1 MILYF
6 QYCGLILIRPIF
18 LVSHKTKKEMGK
30 GWEDGNCD
38 SQAFLQK
45 SRPTIKVVQ
54 RERFSQNNDFQFSLF
69 GTHFCYGADA
79 VWRFFKNSPFVFYRQ
94 IGLEWHEGNK
104 TMTLKSLFY
113 VTYSF
118 NFEPT
123 DFSRL
128 SEGLMHG
135 HILTSWHHFRNWWA
149 KHCGRIT
156 FDFPSDVKRGDVP
169 KRASQMEQMRA
180 TPGLLA
186 FQLALTIDAICMV

>member
-6 QYCGLILIRPIF
+6 QYCGLIL
-18 LVSHKTKKEMGK
+18 
-30 GWEDGNCD
+30 EDGDCD
-38 SQAFLQK
+38 SQVFLQK

-54 RERFSQNNDFQFSLF
+54 RERFSQNNDSQFSLF
-69 GTHFCYGADA
+69 VTHFCYGADA
-79 VWRFFKNSPFVFYRQ
+79 AWRFFKKWQ
-94 IGLEWHEGNK
+94 IIGLGWHEGEK
-104 TMTLKSLFY
+104 TMTLKALFY
-113 VTYSF
+113 VMYSF

-128 SEGLMHG
+128 SEGLLHC

-149 KHCGRIT
+149 KRCGRIT

-186 FQLALTIDAICMV
+186 FQLALTIDAICVV